1 MINSLKVACV
11 AALKGEEERGIWAR
25 ESARGARGGRK
36 REKRRKGSRFQHPR
50 APFLTPATLPPPPPP
65 PPPLVKPCIPT
76 WACQMNKL
84 HEPHFVFFIE
94 GEQRRL

>member
-11 AALKGEEERGIWAR
+11 AVLKGEEERGIWAR

-50 APFLTPATLPPPPPP
+50 APEFQLPLPFLTPATLPAPR
-65 PPPLVKPCIPT
+65 PL
-76 WACQMNKL
+76 
-84 HEPHFVFFIE
+84 
-94 GEQRRL
+94 